1 MNTDKNMVMVFGEEE
16 ELLYEVSVDGRQFKN
31 WSMFQSLVEIC
42 EMNLVQIQRKV
53 LGKRFGY
60 QVSKENCPV

>member
-53 LGKRFGY
+53 LGKW
-60 QVSKENCPV
+60 